1 MTREKEK
8 TAAEDLPE
16 LPAARILP
24 AEEEKERYELVLKA
38 WTESMK
44 EARGR
49 RKAEKLEGKHKPRK
63 DPVTRKYD
71 W

>member
-1 MTREKEK
+1 MTREREK

-16 LPAARILP
+16 LPAARILT
-24 AEEEKERYELVLKA
+24 AEEEKERYRLVAKA
-38 WTESMK
+38 WNKSMK
-44 EARGR
+44 EARER
-49 RKAEKLEGKHKPRK
+49 RKREKLEGKHKPRK

>member
-1 MTREKEK
+1 MASKTKE
-8 TAAEDLPE
+8 TGAGGPSE
-16 LPAARILP
+16 LPAARILT

-38 WTESMK
+38 FTESMK
-44 EARGR
+44 EARER
-49 RKAEKLEGKHKPRK
+49 RKREKLEGKHKPRK